1 MYMIPMSGGALSPP
15 REEDEMIFGI
25 HSLLFN
31 ETFVEKDLP
40 VLDKCKRMGFDAVE
54 IIPFDPDHFPA
65 AKVRAAAADLGLT
78 INTGYGMPAE
88 YNIIS
93 PDPAVRRRGIDFSK
107 KLIDLSHEAGAKVF
121 GGMIYCGWG
130 YLTGKM
136 RTEDE
141 WKWAVEG
148 YQEIASYARDASDLI
163 LGIEPVNRFE
173 SHFINI
179 AADAVRFI
187 QDVGLPNVK
196 VHLDTFHMIREE
208 DNMVQAVL
216 DTGAH
221 LGYVHACENQ
231 RGIPGTGMVPWK
243 DFFGALRQVGYD
255 GCITIESFD
264 PNMESIA
271 KLCCIWRK
279 LADSPEQLATEGLR
293 FLKSVYEEVY
303 LKSAA

>member
-1 MYMIPMSGGALSPP
+1 MQ
-15 REEDEMIFGI
+15 FGI

-31 ETFVEKDLP
+31 ETFLEKDLP
-40 VLDKCKRMGFDAVE
+40 LLEKCKQLGFDAVE
-54 IIPFDPDHFPA
+54 IIPFDPDNFPA
-65 AKVRAAAADLGLT
+65 RRVREVAASLGLT

-93 PDPAVRRRGIDFSK
+93 PDPAVRRRGVEFSK
-107 KLIDLSHEAGAKVF
+107 RLIDLSNEAGAKVF

-141 WKWAVEG
+141 WKWGVEN
-148 YQEIASYARDASDLI
+148 YREIASYALETSQLT

-173 SHFINI
+173 SHFINTVS
-179 AADAVRFI
+179 DALRFI
-187 QDVGLPNVK
+187 DEIGLPNVK

-208 DNMVQAVL
+208 NDITQAVL
-216 DTGAH
+216 NAGSK

-231 RGIPGTGMVPWK
+231 RGIPGTGLVPWK
-243 DFFGALRQVGYD
+243 DFFRALRRVGYD
-255 GCITIESFD
+255 GCVTIESFD
-264 PNMESIA
+264 PNMENIA

-279 LADSPEQLATEGLR
+279 LADSPEQLASEGLA
-293 FLKSVYEEVY
+293 FLKATWRATE
-303 LKSAA
+303 LA

>member
-1 MYMIPMSGGALSPP
+1 MK
-15 REEDEMIFGI
+15 FGI
-25 HSLLFN
+25 HSLLFT
-31 ETFVEKDLP
+31 ETFLEKDLP
-40 VLDKCKRMGFDAVE
+40 LLDKCKRMGFDAVE
-54 IIPFDPDHFPA
+54 IIPFDPDNFPA
-65 AKVRAAAADLGLT
+65 GKVKAAAADLGLT

-93 PDPAVRRRGIDFSK
+93 PDGQVRHKGIEFSK
-107 KLIDLSHEAGAKVF
+107 RLIDLSSEAGAEVF

-136 RTEDE
+136 RTDEE
-141 WKWAVEG
+141 WKWGVEG
-148 YQEIASYARDASDLI
+148 YQQIAAYAQETSDLI

-179 AADAVRFI
+179 AADAVQFI
-187 QDVGLPNVK
+187 RDVGLPNVK

-208 DNMVQAVL
+208 ENLPRAVME
-216 DTGAH
+216 TGEH

-231 RGIPGTGMVPWK
+231 RGIPGTGQVPWTA
-243 DFFGALRQVGYD
+243 FFQALGQIGYD

-264 PNMESIA
+264 PDMESIA

-279 LADSPEQLATEGLR
+279 LADSPEQLATQGLN
-293 FLKSVYEEVY
+293 Y
-303 LKSAA
+303 LKEVQRELSVV

>member
-1 MYMIPMSGGALSPP
+1 MQ
-15 REEDEMIFGI
+15 FGV
-25 HSLLFN
+25 HTLLFN
-31 ETFVEKDLP
+31 ETFIEKDLP
-40 VLDKCKRMGFDAVE
+40 LLDKCKGLGFDAVE
-54 IIPFDPDHFPA
+54 IIPFDPDNFPA
-65 AKVRAAAADLGLT
+65 GKVKAAARDLGLT
-78 INTGYGMPAE
+78 INTGYGMPDE

-93 PDPAVRRRGIDFSK
+93 PDPKVRRNGIDFSK
-107 KLIDLSHEAGAKVF
+107 RLIDLSNEAGAKVF

-136 RTEDE
+136 RTADE

-148 YQEIASYARDASDLI
+148 YQEIAGYAKQTSDLT

-179 AADAVRFI
+179 AADAVKFLRE
-187 QDVGLPNVK
+187 VGTGNVK

-208 DNMVQAVL
+208 DSFSRAVL
-216 DTGAH
+216 ETGQD

-231 RGIPGTGMVPWK
+231 RGVPGTGQVPWV
-243 DFFGALRQVGYD
+243 DFFKALKQIGYD

-264 PNMESIA
+264 PDMEKIA

-279 LADSPEQLATEGLR
+279 LADSPEALATEGLNY
-293 FLKSVYEEVY
+293 LKGVYQSVYQ
-303 LKSAA
+303 A